1 MLFRLCILRRV
12 RVPKEPERRRKERD
26 SAEVGG
32 SDQPIRMDAAGT
44 GMSLVHVIQFSG
56 KQTLTQHGYKQK
68 RDMGSSSRTLNKSLE
83 LYFFYKMG
91 LGFTKLTSCSISGDI
106 KVAFFGNAQGKFLKF
121 GERLPRFIIPAFI
134 RHLQTNKSKVVFL
147 LFLSCFPTLSF
158 DYKPQT
164 AVCQCS
170 SKILFITHKTCKLML
185 FLPLECPLK

>member
-26 SAEVGG
+26 S
-32 SDQPIRMDAAGT
+32 

-91 LGFTKLTSCSISGDI
+91 LGFTKLTCSISGDI

>member
-56 KQTLTQHGYKQK
+56 KQTLTQHGYKK

-83 LYFFYKMG
+83 LYFF
-91 LGFTKLTSCSISGDI
+91 FTKWDWG
-106 KVAFFGNAQGKFLKF
+106 
-121 GERLPRFIIPAFI
+121 LP
-134 RHLQTNKSKVVFL
+134 N
-147 LFLSCFPTLSF
+147 
-158 DYKPQT
+158 
-164 AVCQCS
+164 
-170 SKILFITHKTCKLML
+170 
-185 FLPLECPLK
+185 